1 MRNNRISRGNE
12 GWALRDLNPRPP
24 ACRTGSDPAR
34 AVARSTGKYRQHKGY
49 GVLRKGSA
57 LAVCVLAGVLVFD
70 GCWIATD
77 ESRGSTKP
85 CAEHTGPAKK
95 ACVKQHKRSQMQWP
109 APDPTAA
116 EIKQR
121 VGAYNW
127 QTAERIAVC
136 ETGKKLRWY
145 LGPNGEIQGSYVSA
159 LGMYARTFQWGR
171 SRTPYLGRT
180 WPEQV
185 AIAVAA
191 HPITRGWSGW
201 SCF

>member
-1 MRNNRISRGNE
+1 MKKVVISRRNE

-24 ACRTGSDPAR
+24 ACRTSPEGAR
-34 AVARSTGKYRQHKGY
+34 GVTRSTGKSHRSRRY
-49 GVLRKGSA
+49 GPLRGGAGLAVFGVVSA
-57 LAVCVLAGVLVFD
+57 LMLNGSWMTPDAG
-70 GCWIATD
+70 W
-77 ESRGSTKP
+77 GSPKP
-85 CAEHTGPAKK
+85 CAAHEGAAKK
-95 ACVKQHKRSQMQWP
+95 ACVKQHKRDQMTWP
-109 APDPTAA
+109 PNPTAGD
-116 EIKQR
+116 IKKR

-159 LGMYARTFQWGR
+159 MGMYSRTFQWGR